1 LLHHDEAEAAK
12 IINEEPDA
20 FLASGMAYVGSKL
33 ALGRAI
39 RQRAAAWGK
48 AGVRLNGVA
57 PGNTRTPMLQKIL
70 EDPNLRD
77 GVLNM
82 EVPLGRLAEPD
93 EVARLVAFLC
103 SPEASYIHG
112 GIFYVDGGVDAQ
124 IRPDRF

>member
-1 LLHHDEAEAAK
+1 VK
-12 IINEEPDA
+12 IIDEIPDA
-20 FLASGMAYVGSKL
+20 FMAASLAYVGSKL

-39 RQRAAAWGK
+39 RQRAATWGK

-57 PGNTRTPMLQKIL
+57 PGNTKTPMLQKIL
-70 EDPNLRD
+70 DDSNTRD

-93 EVARLVAFLC
+93 EVASLVNFLC
-103 SPEASYIHG
+103 SLEASYIHG
-112 GIFYVDGGVDAQ
+112 SIFYVDGGMDAQ